1 MNFGSTLHVFCV
13 FLRPGNPDSLTK
25 FSRIPVSTSKNFPD
39 SGIRTPLHGVTI
51 MLFRKTI
58 ITKYTVYPL
67 YFFLSFF
74 FFFLFLISGNFCFS
88 FLFGYG
94 NVSSWSWN
102 KGKIKNY
109 LTKNNY
115 NIFMENSVEIM
126 CIDICLVHSSNIK
139 RKRRKKEE

>member
-1 MNFGSTLHVFCV
+1 MNFGSTLHGFCV
-13 FLRPGNPDSLTK
+13 FLRPGTPDSLTK

-74 FFFLFLISGNFCFS
+74 FFFFFLFS
-88 FLFGYG
+88 FIFFFFFFFWFWNFFFL
-94 NVSSWSWN
+94 SLN

-115 NIFMENSVEIM
+115 NIFMANSVEIT
-126 CIDICLVHSSNIK
+126 CIDICLVNSSNIK